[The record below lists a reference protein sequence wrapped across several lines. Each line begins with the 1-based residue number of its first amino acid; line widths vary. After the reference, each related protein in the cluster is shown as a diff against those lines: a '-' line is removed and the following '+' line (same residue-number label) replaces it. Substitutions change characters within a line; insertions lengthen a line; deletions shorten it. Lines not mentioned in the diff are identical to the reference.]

1 MADMPESMDYR
12 AVIYMPSYFYS
23 ILGTVILS
31 ALVSFFLS
39 ARVRDID
46 MVEALKG
53 IE

>member
-12 AVIYMPSYFYS
+12 AVIFLPSYLYAV
-23 ILGTVILS
+23 LGTVILS
-31 ALVSFFLS
+31 AAVSFFLS
-39 ARVRDID
+39 ARVKDID